1 MKILVAG
8 DFCPQHRVAELFVKR
23 NFSLVLEEVKTLT
36 ERADYS
42 IVNYECPVCRGDEAP
57 IQKCGPNLKSHKSGI
72 EAIKWAGFNCATL
85 SNNHFRDFGDK
96 GCLNT
101 LDELAHVDLDYIG
114 GGRNLI
120 DASKTLYK
128 EINGKVLAIINCCE
142 NEFSI
147 ASPNTAGSNPLR
159 PIQQYYDIHKA
170 KQKADYIIVIVHG
183 GTEWYN
189 LPTPRMKETYRFFID
204 AGADAVINHHQHCYS
219 GYELFHDKPIFYGLG
234 NFCFDKG
241 KLLHSFW
248 HEGYMVTLDIKK
260 EGLDFEL
267 TPYIQCAETP
277 SIQIIENRKEFDEDI
292 KRLNKIID
300 DDEALHQSFHEM
312 AMKRECLIKTLLS
325 PYSSRI
331 MKALQYRG
339 FLPSFVN
346 RNRMISFLAYSQCEA
361 HHDILI
367 EYLKTELK

>member
-1 MKILVAG
+1 MKVLVAG
-8 DFCPQHRVAELFVKR
+8 DFCPQHRVAELFVQGD
-23 NFSLVLEEVKTLT
+23 FSLVLGEVKTLI
-36 ERADYS
+36 EKADYS
-42 IVNYECPVCRGDEAP
+42 IVNYECPVCHSDEAP
-57 IQKCGPNLKSHKSGI
+57 IQKFGPNLKSHKSGI
-72 EAIKWAGFNCATL
+72 EAIKLAGFNCVTL
-85 SNNHFRDFGDK
+85 ANNHFRDYGYK

-101 LDELAHVDLDYIG
+101 LEELDQAGIDYVG

-159 PIQQYYDIHKA
+159 PIQQYYDIQRA

-248 HEGYMVTLDIKK
+248 HKGYLVTLDMKK

-267 TPYIQCAETP
+267 TPYVQCAETP
-277 SIQIIENRKEFDEDI
+277 SIQIIDDRKRFDEDI

-300 DDEALHQSFHEM
+300 DDNTLHQSFHEM
-312 AMKRECLIKTLLS
+312 AMKRERIIKTLLS

-331 MKALQYRG
+331 LKGLQSRG

-346 RNRMISFLAYSQCEA
+346 RNKMISFLAYSQCEA

-367 EYLKTELK
+367 EYLKNELK